1 MPNQTRSKRLPLSLN
16 PEITSVLDDLSELQ
30 NKPKSRIVNEI
41 LEQALPQL
49 ILMRDSLQAV
59 KDGMNPNEVVQNIL
73 KNAQQMVQD
82 FDKENNK

>member
-1 MPNQTRSKRLPLSLN
+1 MCIRDREET
-16 PEITSVLDDLSELQ
+16 
-30 NKPKSRIVNEI
+30 
-41 LEQALPQL
+41 LPQL

-59 KDGMNPNEVVQNIL
+59 KDGMNPQEVVQNML

>member
-59 KDGMNPNEVVQNIL
+59 KDGMNPQEVVQNIL

>member
-30 NKPKSRIVNEI
+30 NKPKSRIVAEI

-59 KDGMNPNEVVQNIL
+59 KDGMNPQEVVQNML

>member
-1 MPNQTRSKRLPLSLN
+1 MPNQTDSKRVQVSIN
-16 PEITSVLDDLSELQ
+16 PEIHKVLDDLSDLQ
-30 NKPKSRIVNEI
+30 KKPKSRIVAEI
-41 LEQALPQL
+41 LEETLPQL

-59 KDGMNPNEVVQNIL
+59 KDGMNPQEVVQNIL

>member
-1 MPNQTRSKRLPLSLN
+1 MPNQTDSKRVQVSIN
-16 PEITSVLDDLSELQ
+16 PEIHKVLDDLSDLQ
-30 NKPKSRIVNEI
+30 KKPKSRIVAEI
-41 LEQALPQL
+41 LEETLPQL

-59 KDGMNPNEVVQNIL
+59 KDGMNPQEVVQNML

>member
-1 MPNQTRSKRLPLSLN
+1 LPLSLN

-59 KDGMNPNEVVQNIL
+59 KDGMNPQEVVQNIL